1 MPIFKI
7 DGSQP
12 PTHVGLVLEIYT
24 LYDVQKMSDVW
35 DDCTYARVWN
45 PEKGD
50 VEGVFLHDTEFPARY
65 RAEVDATPEVQAS
78 WEALKNKRREE
89 RERREALLQQIE
101 AEEAAKER
109 VTRILRGMRCVIAR
123 GRKYPRNVKGV
134 VTWIGES
141 KFQRGQWNARFVPD
155 TRLEGV
161 GDPKDGGF
169 FIALQNLDRDLPMKG
184 MGQSWQEFEQQLTA

>member
-7 DGSQP
+7 DGSEV
-12 PTHVGLVLEIYT
+12 THHGLVLEVYT
-24 LYDVQKMSDVW
+24 LYDVQIMSDVW
-35 DDCTYARVWN
+35 DDCVYARVWC

-50 VEGVFLHDTEFPARY
+50 VEGIFLHDTGSPALR
-65 RAEVDATPEVQAS
+65 RAVVDATPEVQAA
-78 WEALKNKRREE
+78 WEALKAKRLEE
-89 RERREALLQQIE
+89 RARREALLQQVE

-109 VTRILRGMRCVIAR
+109 VTRIVRGTRCVIAR
-123 GRKYPRNVKGV
+123 GRKYPRNVKGT

-141 KFQRGQWNARFVPD
+141 KFQRGMWNARFVPD

-184 MGQSWQEFEQQLTA
+184 MGQSWQEFEQQLAA